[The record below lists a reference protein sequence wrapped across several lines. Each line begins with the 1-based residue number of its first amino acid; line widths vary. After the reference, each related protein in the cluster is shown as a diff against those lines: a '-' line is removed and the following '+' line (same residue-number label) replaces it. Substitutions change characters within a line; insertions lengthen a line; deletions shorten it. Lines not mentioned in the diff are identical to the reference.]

1 MLMDNENALKAEDVA
16 KILKIGRNAV
26 YAMAKSGELRSY
38 HVGRKL
44 RFTYADIQDY
54 IDRSKSGGAPARPG
68 PSPLP
73 QPGELVVG
81 GQEALVDVLAEHARR
96 RGVPVMVCGL
106 NSYDALCAL
115 YRGQLSAACCG
126 LYDAEHNSFNI
137 PYIRH
142 MLPGTPTV
150 VVQLASLAKGLL
162 VRSGNPKEIVG
173 IADLARPGVR
183 LSNRE
188 KGSSSRVYL
197 DSMFAQLGISP
208 SIVDGYAD
216 ESATELGMASKIAQ
230 GYADAGIGRQQ
241 TASRIEGLDFVPLLR
256 EDYALVLREE
266 TLKAP
271 QAKALLE
278 VVSSGELQ
286 QAFACAS
293 GYDTSATGR
302 YAIIR

>member
-1 MLMDNENALKAEDVA
+1 MVTQ
-16 KILKIGRNAV
+16 G
-26 YAMAKSGELRSY
+26 YGES
-38 HVGRKL
+38 
-44 RFTYADIQDY
+44 T
-54 IDRSKSGGAPARPG
+54 PRPW
-68 PSPLP
+68 
-73 QPGELVVG
+73 
-81 GQEALVDVLAEHARR
+81 
-96 RGVPVMVCGL
+96 
-106 NSYDALCAL
+106 
-115 YRGQLSAACCG
+115 
-126 LYDAEHNSFNI
+126 
-137 PYIRH
+137 
-142 MLPGTPTV
+142 T
-150 VVQLASLAKGLL
+150 
-162 VRSGNPKEIVG
+162 PKEIVG